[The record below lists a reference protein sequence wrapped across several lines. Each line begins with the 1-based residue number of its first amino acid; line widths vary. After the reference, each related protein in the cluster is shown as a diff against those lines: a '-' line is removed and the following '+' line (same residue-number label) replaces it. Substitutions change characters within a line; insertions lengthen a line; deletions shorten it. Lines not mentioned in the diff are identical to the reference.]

1 MNKIRVR
8 RKRLGTIIHYL
19 IVVCEYLVVI
29 FLAVWLDNV
38 LKFSSLFSFP
48 FKAFGFASA
57 ALGLFFIVWSCW
69 LQFKMG
75 QGTTGFSEPTKK
87 LVTCGPYGVVR
98 NPMMLGQFLFFAG
111 LGCLLDLVTM
121 FIILPI
127 LILFMHL
134 FIIFI
139 EEPNLKSR
147 FGQEWVDYVK
157 IVPRWFPR
165 LSRIHNNTSVN
176 CKN

>member
-1 MNKIRVR
+1 MMKKIRVR
-8 RKRLGTIIHYL
+8 AKRLGTIIHYL
-19 IVVCEYLVVI
+19 VVVFEYLVVI

-57 ALGLFFIVWSCW
+57 ALGLFLIVWSCW

-111 LGCLLDLVTM
+111 LGCLLDLVAM

-157 IVPRWFPR
+157 KVPRWFPR
-165 LSRIHNNTSVN
+165 LSRTHNNTSLN
-176 CKN
+176 